1 MKIGYWIAL
10 AAAALW
16 LWFGRSAPMPHDALA
31 YFDARAPSPA
41 VHQPVRAGC
50 YKGRCLTIY
59 LAPWCPVCRNSHDTV
74 LALVESMR
82 ARGIPTSVVL
92 GMDTPATLRRYAA
105 DFPFPVYLDPDKRF
119 FGKTHGRGV
128 PYFVSWEA
136 NGEVIA
142 DFAGGGLSVAELTRA
157 LALD

>member
-59 LAPWCPVCRNSHDTV
+59 LAPWCPVCRLHASSV
-74 LALVESMR
+74 QP
-82 ARGIPTSVVL
+82 RG
-92 GMDTPATLRRYAA
+92 RR
-105 DFPFPVYLDPDKRF
+105 
-119 FGKTHGRGV
+119 RGCRRR
-128 PYFVSWEA
+128 
-136 NGEVIA
+136 NDG
-142 DFAGGGLSVAELTRA
+142 
-157 LALD
+157 